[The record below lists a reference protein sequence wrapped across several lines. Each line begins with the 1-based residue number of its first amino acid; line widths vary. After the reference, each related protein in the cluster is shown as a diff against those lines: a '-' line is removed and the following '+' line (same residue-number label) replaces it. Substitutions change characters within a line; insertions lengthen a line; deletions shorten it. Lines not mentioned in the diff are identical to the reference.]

1 MMAFV
6 TVNKRSIISLH
17 LAFTLVLFLVS
28 SLPLVAHARD
38 ISSSRRIDA
47 VMKKVA
53 AASSV
58 LQDAELVESSDI
70 SSSSRSSQYPF
81 ETKQKQENLRGAAAE
96 GIDDDLLVV
105 DYTPVR
111 SKSPIHN

>member
-1 MMAFV
+1 
-6 TVNKRSIISLH
+6 
-17 LAFTLVLFLVS
+17 
-28 SLPLVAHARD
+28 
-38 ISSSRRIDA
+38 
-47 VMKKVA
+47 MKKGA

-70 SSSSRSSQYPF
+70 SSSSISSHPF

-96 GIDDDLLVV
+96 GIDDDSLVV